1 MRIDRSK
8 HGTGEGLRAKLTAD
22 MIETDTVV
30 LTIESARSMPG
41 ADRHFIVLRFAEFPE
56 HDMPLNKSQED
67 ALIELIDNGAISDDT
82 DDWQGEKI
90 PFYKRINTN
99 PETGDKVAKL
109 YAAPVDEFVSGLKT
123 WGKKG
128 AKAKFLNKPIELRG
142 GKAKPKAK
150 AAAPAK
156 RRRAK

>member
-8 HGTGEGLRAKLTAD
+8 HGTGEGLRPKLTAD

-30 LTIESARSMPG
+30 LTIESARSMKG
-41 ADRHFIVLRFAEFPE
+41 TDRDFIVLRFVEFPE

-67 ALIELIDNGAISDDT
+67 ALIELIDNGALSDDT
-82 DDWQGEKI
+82 DDWKGEQV
-90 PFYKRINTN
+90 PFYKRINEN
-99 PETGDKVAKL
+99 PQTGDKVAKL

-142 GKAKPKAK
+142 TRGK

-156 RRRAK
+156 RRRGK